1 MEMTIKRALD
11 LFNITSVSDKV
22 LLKKIYR
29 QQMKKNHP
37 DAGGCEVKSAEINKA
52 FDLLNKAFDEGYFK
66 SNMERVNQ
74 ERYESS
80 LEGYVFTEKPIV
92 RLSFEDLDRILDK
105 ESIKMVVDSIPVE
118 MTKGLLSKCKVILQ
132 DSVRIVS
139 ETGGTSDYKVSTS
152 YSVGSRELRCNIILN
167 DESSLNAGVVI
178 YVGNKSI
185 KVKQLRAGLTLN
197 YKFNNYLLE
206 ITIMR

>member
-22 LLKKIYR
+22 LLKKLYR
-29 QQMKKNHP
+29 QEMKKNHP
-37 DAGGCEVKSAEINKA
+37 DAGGCELKSAEINKA

-66 SNMERVNQ
+66 SSMERVNQ
-74 ERYESS
+74 ERYKSS

-92 RLSFEDLDRILDK
+92 RLNFEQLDKILDK
-105 ESIKMVVDSIPVE
+105 ESIRMVVDNIPVE

-132 DSVRIVS
+132 DSVKIVYD
-139 ETGGTSDYKVSTS
+139 TGDVGNCKVSTS
-152 YSVGSRELRCNIILN
+152 YSTGSRELRCNVIVN
-167 DESSLNAGVVI
+167 DESSLNAGVTI
-178 YVGNKSI
+178 YVGSKCI
-185 KVKQLRAGLTLN
+185 KIKQLRVGMILS
-197 YKFNNYLLE
+197 YKFNNYILE